1 MLGFEVYS
9 LVVCLFFVFVRA
21 CVCVC
26 FVTGLRVA
34 CFAFAGVADGVNCFL
49 GGCAERLSQGIV

>member
-1 MLGFEVYS
+1 M
-9 LVVCLFFVFVRA
+9 FVFCVCA
-21 CVCVC
+21 CMCVCVC

>member
-1 MLGFEVYS
+1 M
-9 LVVCLFFVFVRA
+9 FVFCVCA
-21 CVCVC
+21 CMCVCVCVC

-34 CFAFAGVADGVNCFL
+34 CFAFACVADGVNCFL